1 MATSE
6 SSQFMSTSSVQ
17 EDMSAAMS
25 LTAEEV
31 ITQSAEINQGQIDGL
46 RSTWEKGVWLEA
58 VSTIWAE
65 VVCGKSIC
73 IESINSL
80 IRI

>member
-6 SSQFMSTSSVQ
+6 ISQFMSASSVQ
-17 EDMSAAMS
+17 EDMSVAMS

-31 ITQSAEINQGQIDGL
+31 VTQSTEIIQGQIDGL
-46 RSTWEKGVWLEA
+46 RSTWEKGVWSEA
-58 VSTIWAE
+58 VSTIWAK

-73 IESINSL
+73 NQSTH
-80 IRI
+80 